1 MCRSLQ
7 IRSSV
12 NERCKSTTLLCG
24 GAAQMKKVL
33 EIFPL
38 QPLILLQATLDGHTR
53 EVATY
58 VLAKEGAVLVG
69 HLQHSAL
76 GNLLPPTVLNERLV
90 TLGIDKAA
98 ELGAVQVTKIPV
110 MMQRKHPSV
119 HGKCIKSKV
128 AFDFL
133 LFKSIYLQVSI
144 CRVNFVYILF

>member
-1 MCRSLQ
+1 
-7 IRSSV
+7 
-12 NERCKSTTLLCG
+12 
-24 GAAQMKKVL
+24 MKKVL
-33 EIFPL
+33 EIFSL
-38 QPLILLQATLDGHTR
+38 QPLILLQATPDGHTR

-119 HGKCIKSKV
+119 HGKCTDDEIIKIIVVFAK
-128 AFDFL
+128 
-133 LFKSIYLQVSI
+133 
-144 CRVNFVYILF
+144 NM